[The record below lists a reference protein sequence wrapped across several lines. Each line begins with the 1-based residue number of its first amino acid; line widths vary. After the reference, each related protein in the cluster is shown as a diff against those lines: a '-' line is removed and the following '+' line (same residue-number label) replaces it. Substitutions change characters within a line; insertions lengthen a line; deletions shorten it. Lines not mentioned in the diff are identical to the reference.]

1 MKDVV
6 FVSTLTLALA
16 VSGAVFAQSTNVT
29 PNAPAP
35 VVAKQQ
41 KGNQQSAL
49 TIEKLTQDM
58 QKAGFT
64 EVKVLEDA
72 FLIQAKTKDGN
83 PIVMSIGPNGMS
95 ALEMAAPSTAGQAST
110 TGQAVPDNKPVTAP
124 AKPAQH

>member
-1 MKDVV
+1 MKNAV
-6 FVSTLTLALA
+6 FVSALTLALA
-16 VSGAVFAQSTNVT
+16 VSGAAFAQSTTVT
-29 PNAPAP
+29 PKPASP
-35 VVAKQQ
+35 VVATPQ
-41 KGNQQSAL
+41 KANQQSAL
-49 TIEKLTQDM
+49 TIEKLTQDL

-95 ALEMAAPSTAGQAST
+95 ALEMAAPSAGQPST
-110 TGQAVPDNKPVTAP
+110 TGQALPDNKPATAP